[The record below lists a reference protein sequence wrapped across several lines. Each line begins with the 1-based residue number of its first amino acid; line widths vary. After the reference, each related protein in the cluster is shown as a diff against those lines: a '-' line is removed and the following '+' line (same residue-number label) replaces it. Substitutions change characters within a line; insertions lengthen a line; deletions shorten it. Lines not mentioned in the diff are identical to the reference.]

1 MSSSELLSTFP
12 FFVARAWQQSWPLP
26 TLVKA
31 AGSGVTNK

>member
-12 FFVARAWQQSWPLP
+12 FLLLEQSWPLP

-31 AGSGVTNK
+31 AGSGATNK